1 MGSRSEEVVTS
12 AGTLRPFLPIALGRE
27 PSDQDDQVR
36 GLRPRLVT
44 GNEKPKGAWSR
55 RKDWDVDRLRERGVM
70 LFVGVSE
77 DRARPNRL
85 AGILVQSIPHT
96 CVQTQLSD
104 LAITLAL

>member
-1 MGSRSEEVVTS
+1 ME
-12 AGTLRPFLPIALGRE
+12 RP
-27 PSDQDDQVR
+27 
-36 GLRPRLVT
+36 
-44 GNEKPKGAWSR
+44 
-55 RKDWDVDRLRERGVM
+55 RERGVM

-77 DRARPNRL
+77 DRARPDRL